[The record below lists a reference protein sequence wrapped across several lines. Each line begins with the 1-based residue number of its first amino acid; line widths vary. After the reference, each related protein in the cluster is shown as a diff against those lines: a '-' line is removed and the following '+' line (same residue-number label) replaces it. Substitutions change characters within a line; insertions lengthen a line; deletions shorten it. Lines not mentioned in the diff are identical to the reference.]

1 LPAAAGQRAM
11 TRANTVQDARRL
23 LEESDL
29 FRSLTPEERQRI
41 LVHAHLHR
49 FAVGETIFLKGS
61 AGQGMMAVLSG
72 EVRLSVPSTEGKE
85 IVLAILHP
93 GEVFGEIALLDGKE
107 RTADAVAVT
116 PCEIATLERR
126 DLLPLLRQQPE
137 LCMKLLEG
145 LCHKLRRTTAQ
156 VEEVLFLQ
164 LPTRLAKTLLKMAVR
179 RVSPTGVGLQ
189 IRLSQRELG
198 SMIGGTRESVNKC
211 LNDWQRRGIIRIKDG
226 VVVVVDIPGLKRLA
240 EAEGH
245 SGTQP

>member
-1 LPAAAGQRAM
+1 M
-11 TRANTVQDARRL
+11 TRASTVQDARRL
-23 LEESDL
+23 LEDSDL

-49 FAVGETIFLKGS
+49 FTAGETIFLKGS

-85 IVLAILHP
+85 IVLAILHS
-93 GEVFGEIALLDGKE
+93 GEVFGELALLDGKE
-107 RTADAVAVT
+107 RTADAVALA

-145 LCHKLRRTTAQ
+145 LCQKLRRTTAQ
-156 VEEVLFLQ
+156 IEEVLFLQ

-179 RVSPTGVGLQ
+179 RVSSTGVGLQ
-189 IRLSQRELG
+189 IRVSQRELG

-240 EAEGH
+240 EVEGH
-245 SGTQP
+245 TGARL

>member
-1 LPAAAGQRAM
+1 MMRAS
-11 TRANTVQDARRL
+11 TVQDARRL
-23 LEESDL
+23 LEDCDL
-29 FRSLTPEERQRI
+29 FRSLTPEERQRV

-49 FAVGETIFLKGS
+49 FAAGETIFLKGS

-72 EVRLSVPSTEGKE
+72 EVRIAVPSSEGKE
-85 IVLAILHP
+85 IVLAILHT
-93 GEVFGEIALLDGKE
+93 GEVFGELALLDGKE
-107 RTADAVAVT
+107 RTADAVALT
-116 PCEIATLERR
+116 PCEIASLERR

-145 LCHKLRRTTAQ
+145 LCQKLRRTTAQ

-179 RVSPTGVGLQ
+179 RVSPTGIGLQ

-211 LNDWQRRGIIRIKDG
+211 LNDWQRRGIIKIKDG
-226 VVVVVDIPGLKRLA
+226 VVVVVDIPALKRLA

-245 SGTQP
+245 SESPA